1 MTFKPRRNVS
11 CAGARVA
18 GSLSRVTWEIRA
30 RVAKVDAEQR
40 LAFGWASVAIDAE
53 GRPVIDHQG
62 DLIPV
67 AELERAA
74 YRYVITS
81 RDASEMHG
89 RRGVAQLIESVVLT
103 PEKYAALG
111 LPIGPSGWWVGF
123 HVNDDAVWQRVKSG
137 DFREFSIGGSAT
149 RKPVA
154 VEGAIRAE

>member
-1 MTFKPRRNVS
+1 MCCSLFGVS
-11 CAGARVA
+11 
-18 GSLSRVTWEIRA
+18 WEIRA

-40 LAFGWASVAIDAE
+40 LAFGWASVAVDAA

-67 AELERAA
+67 EELERAA
-74 YRYVITS
+74 YQYVVTS

-89 RRGVAQLIESVVLT
+89 RRGVAQLVESVVLT

-111 LPIGPSGWWVGF
+111 LPLGPSGWWVGF
-123 HVNDDAVWQRVKSG
+123 RVTDDAVWQRVKAG

>member
-1 MTFKPRRNVS
+1 MGGRNISCAPLALCCSVPNVS
-11 CAGARVA
+11 
-18 GSLSRVTWEIRA
+18 WEIRA

-40 LAFGWASVAIDAE
+40 LAFGWASVAVDAA

-67 AELERAA
+67 EELERAA
-74 YRYVITS
+74 YDYVIRS

-89 RRGVAQLIESVVLT
+89 RRGVATLVESVVLT

-111 LPIGPSGWWVGF
+111 LPIGPLGWWVGF
-123 HVNDDAVWQRVKSG
+123 RVTDDAVWQRVKAG